1 MDLLI
6 NHRLV
11 ISLSLYLPIAM
22 LTNVERSLSQGGG
35 GGGGGGGLVLQGVF
49 TFDVLVGCIV
59 DRIVSDLTI
68 KCNWS

>member
-1 MDLLI
+1 MAFVYENRYI
-6 NHRLV
+6 TKM
-11 ISLSLYLPIAM
+11 IEY
-22 LTNVERSLSQGGG
+22 
-35 GGGGGGGLVLQGVF
+35 LVLQGVF

>member
-1 MDLLI
+1 MI
-6 NHRLV
+6 EY
-11 ISLSLYLPIAM
+11 LS
-22 LTNVERSLSQGGG
+22 VFS
-35 GGGGGGGLVLQGVF
+35 LVLKGFF